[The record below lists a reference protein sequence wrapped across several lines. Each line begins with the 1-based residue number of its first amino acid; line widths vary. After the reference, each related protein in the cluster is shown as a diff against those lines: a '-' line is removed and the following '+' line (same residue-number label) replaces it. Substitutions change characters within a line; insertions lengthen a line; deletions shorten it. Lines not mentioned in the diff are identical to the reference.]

1 MKSSTK
7 AAFVYGSLLAGHA
20 LTETARDALYLERHD
35 PAQLPAVYG
44 GLAIAAAVVTWVMH
58 LIPDR
63 GRPGRRPVGVIA
75 IGAIVALLFGIT
87 SMEVTSGWG
96 TLLYLWTGVFGM
108 VSTSTV
114 WAWMAV
120 RSDLSRARQEF
131 TRIGVGGIV
140 GAIIG
145 SLLAVGLSQIAE
157 TQWLLIGAAVILAGT
172 AIGAYLWARGD
183 LHSVSLAPD
192 RRETG
197 KVEQRRYAGLLFTFI
212 LVGAAALTA
221 GDLAFK
227 ATVAERVEPGNL
239 ATVFGA
245 VAASTDALAL
255 AVQTLITPFI
265 LRRLGLQAAM
275 VSLPVAFG
283 GVLALG
289 IGGAVLQAAVGLR
302 AVAGALS
309 HSLHGTATELLYMPF
324 EVRIRR
330 RLATTFQPVG
340 HRAGQ
345 ALAALVVAGAF
356 SWGLGVSE
364 GLFALVLVLALL
376 WLGIA
381 LATHRS
387 YLAILRTR
395 LDGFEPDPSAPL
407 PSPALSEEALETVL
421 RSLTLDETTCL
432 AALRLLDRHAR
443 ADLVPPSLLAHPSSA
458 VVLATLELLV
468 HSQRPDVSSLLAR
481 CLTSGDA
488 DVRSRAASALL
499 ALHGDVDVAALRAD
513 PSPAVRVIGL
523 TMARRDPSLADEA
536 LAELEATLE
545 MGDRE
550 ATVALLRAWSHAPAD
565 GPLDALVFAVVGK
578 DARHV
583 AIELADAARVRPH
596 PVLLGALVETLPMRE
611 SRDAVHAALTAIGE
625 PALAFLEGCAVRDE
639 LPRAVRL
646 QLPDAIAAFLTPR
659 AGQVLLARFRSE
671 TDGGMRYGLLRAMGR
686 FAHDGGPLPEL
697 AETMDAFIERTVH
710 RLLKLSTW
718 RHRLSERFGA
728 ALIEDELLALLDT
741 LLLDKHQAATERL
754 FRALGLRGL
763 RGEDPETLFEGL
775 RSGDKH
781 IREGARELLEH
792 ALEGPLR
799 EAIVALHAE
808 ATVEVRLERTA
819 EALGIE
825 LPPHDTWTHVLER
838 ELREDGSASVRAVA
852 ERAFAQR
859 AVPSSAAG
867 GIS

>member
-35 PAQLPAVYG
+35 PAQLPAVYA
-44 GLAIAAAVVTWVMH
+44 GLAVAAAVVTWLMH
-58 LIPDR
+58 VIPDR

-75 IGAIVALLFGIT
+75 LGAVVALIFGVA
-87 SMEVTSGWG
+87 SMEVSSGWG

-120 RSDLSRARQEF
+120 RTDLSRARQEF
-131 TRIGVGGIV
+131 TRIGMGGII

-145 SLLAVGLSQIAE
+145 SLIAVGLSQFAE
-157 TQWLLIGAAVILAGT
+157 TQWLLIVAAVILAGT
-172 AIGAYLWARGD
+172 AVGAYLWARAD
-183 LHSVSLAPD
+183 VHSMSLAPD
-192 RRETG
+192 RGATG
-197 KVEQRRYAGLLFTFI
+197 KVEQRRYAALLFAFI
-212 LVGAAALTA
+212 LVGAASLTA

-227 ATVAERVEPGNL
+227 ATVAERVPPNEL
-239 ATVFGA
+239 ATVFGV

-275 VSLPVAFG
+275 VALPVAFG

-302 AVAGALS
+302 GVAGALS

-345 ALAALVVAGAF
+345 ALAALLVAGAF
-356 SWGLGVSE
+356 GWGLGVSE

-376 WLGIA
+376 WLAVA

-443 ADLVPPSLLAHPSSA
+443 ADLVPPSLLAHPSGA
-458 VVLATLELLV
+458 VVLATIELLV

-481 CLTSGDA
+481 CLASRD
-488 DVRSRAASALL
+488 DEVRSRAASALL
-499 ALHGDVDVAALRAD
+499 ALRGDVDVAALRGD

-523 TMARRDPSLADEA
+523 TMARRDPSFAVEA

-550 ATVALLRAWSHAPAD
+550 TTVALLRAWSHAPAD
-565 GPLDALVFAVVGK
+565 DALDTLVFSVIHK

-583 AIELADAARVRPH
+583 AGELADAARVRPH
-596 PVLLGALVETLPMRE
+596 PVLLGALVEVLTLRE
-611 SRDAVHAALTAIGE
+611 SRDAVHAALAAIGE
-625 PALAFLEGCAVRDE
+625 PALAFLEAQTERTD
-639 LPRAVRL
+639 LRRAVRL
-646 QLPDAIAAFLTPR
+646 QLPDAIGAFLTPR
-659 AGQVLLARFRSE
+659 AGQVLLALFRRE
-671 TDGGMRYGLLRAMGR
+671 TDGGMRYGVLRALGR

-697 AETMDAFIERTVH
+697 AETMDTFVERTVH
-710 RLLKLSTW
+710 RLVKLTVW
-718 RHRLSERFGA
+718 RHRIAEQFGA
-728 ALIEDELLALLDT
+728 AVNENELLSLLDA

-754 FRALGLRGL
+754 FRGLGLRGL
-763 RGEDPETLFEGL
+763 RGEDPEALFEGL
-775 RSGDKH
+775 RSGEKH
-781 IREGARELLEH
+781 VREGARELLEH

-799 EAIVALHAE
+799 EAIVALYSE
-808 ATVEVRLERTA
+808 AATETRLQRA
-819 EALGIE
+819 ADALGIA
-825 LPPHDTWTHVLER
+825 LAPHDTWSHALER
-838 ELREDGSASVRAVA
+838 ELREDGSASIRAIA
-852 ERAFAQR
+852 GRAFVGR
-859 AVPSSAAG
+859 APKGAA
-867 GIS
+867 

>member
-35 PAQLPAVYG
+35 PAQLPAVYA
-44 GLAIAAAVVTWVMH
+44 GLAVAAAVVTWIMH
-58 LIPDR
+58 VIPDR
-63 GRPGRRPVGVIA
+63 GRPGRRPVGVIGV
-75 IGAIVALLFGIT
+75 GALVALAFGVT

-145 SLLAVGLSQIAE
+145 SLIAVGLSQIAE
-157 TQWLLIGAAVILAGT
+157 TQWLLIGAAVILAVT
-172 AIGAYLWARGD
+172 AVGAYLWARGD
-183 LHSVSLAPD
+183 VHSVSLAPE
-192 RRETG
+192 RRATG
-197 KVEQRRYAGLLFTFI
+197 KVEQRRYAALLFTFI

-227 ATVAERVEPGNL
+227 STVAERVPPGEL

-255 AVQTLITPFI
+255 AVQTLVTPFI

-275 VSLPVAFG
+275 VALPVAFG
-283 GVLALG
+283 GVLSLG
-289 IGGAVLQAAVGLR
+289 VGGAVLQAAVGLR

-345 ALAALVVAGAF
+345 AIAALLVALAF
-356 SWGLGVSE
+356 GWGLGVSE

-376 WLGIA
+376 WLAVA

-468 HSQRPDVSSLLAR
+468 HSQRSDVSSLLAR
-481 CLTSGDA
+481 CLASPD
-488 DVRSRAASALL
+488 DEVRARAASALL
-499 ALHGDVDVAALRAD
+499 ALRGDVDVSALRAD
-513 PSPAVRVIGL
+513 VSPSVRVIGL
-523 TMARRDPSLADEA
+523 TMARRDPAQASDA
-536 LAELEATLE
+536 LRELEATLE
-545 MGDRE
+545 VGDRE
-550 ATVALLRAWSHAPAD
+550 TTVALLRAWSHAPPDEA
-565 GPLDALVFAVVGK
+565 LDALVFSAVVQ

-583 AIELADAARVRPH
+583 AFELADAARVRPH
-596 PVLLGALVETLPMRE
+596 PVLLGALLQTLTVRP
-611 SRDAVHAALTAIGE
+611 SRDAVHASLAAIGE
-625 PALAFLEGCAVRDE
+625 PALAYLEAATQRDD
-639 LPRAVRL
+639 LARAVRL
-646 QLPDAIAAFLTPR
+646 QLPDAIGAFLTPR
-659 AGQVLLARFRSE
+659 AGQVLLELFRRE
-671 TDGGMRYGLLRAMGR
+671 TDGGMRYAALRALGR
-686 FAHDGGPLPEL
+686 FAHDGGALPDL
-697 AETMDAFIERTVH
+697 AEAMDAFIERTVH
-710 RLLKLSTW
+710 RLLKLTVW
-718 RHRLSERFGA
+718 RHRLAAQFGG
-728 ALIEDELLALLDT
+728 ALVEDELLALLDA

-763 RGEDPETLFEGL
+763 RGEDPEALFWGL
-775 RSGDKH
+775 RSGEKH
-781 IREGARELLEH
+781 VREGARELLEH

-799 EAIVALHAE
+799 EAIVALFAE
-808 ATVEVRLERTA
+808 ADVEARITRAA
-819 EALGIE
+819 EALDVA
-825 LPPHDTWTHVLER
+825 LAPHDTWSHTLER
-838 ELREDGSASVRAVA
+838 ELREDGSESVRAIA
-852 ERAFAQR
+852 ERAFVKR
-859 AVPSSAAG
+859 APAATPKVSA
-867 GIS
+867 